1 MKNRLDTVC
10 AAEKRPLLMAHFV
23 AGYPTVAESL
33 LVAESLVLG
42 GADIIELQIPFSD
55 PLADG
60 PTIMA
65 ASQLALE
72 NGTQVADAFA
82 IAQKLGA
89 SEAPVVMMS
98 YANPI
103 FRYGIRE
110 FVEAAKEA
118 GVAGLIVPDVPFDTE
133 EGKMLVAETKNHD
146 IHLILVVSP
155 GVSRERLVSLAP
167 YTSGFVYCTSRQG
180 ITGADSKFALDL
192 EKYLK
197 DMREIFGLPIGLGF
211 GVKTREDFQNAATMA
226 DIVIAGSVFVEAVKR
241 GGVEGVLRSARSLV
255 V

>member
-1 MKNRLDTVC
+1 MNNLDTLLRSS
-10 AAEKRPLLMAHFV
+10 KRPLFMAHCI
-23 AGYPTVAESL
+23 AGYPSIEDSLEVARA
-33 LVAESLVLG
+33 LVKG

-65 ASQLALE
+65 ASEEAIRA
-72 NGTQVADAFA
+72 GAQVSDAFV
-82 IAQKLGA
+82 IAKTLSTSGT
-89 SEAPVVMMS
+89 PVVVMS

-110 FVEAAKEA
+110 FVESAEKA
-118 GVAGLIVPDVPFDTE
+118 GVAGLIVPDVPFDTK
-133 EGKMLVAETKNHD
+133 EGEILFAETKKRD

-155 GVSRERLVSLAP
+155 GVSHKRLMSLAP

-180 ITGADSKFALDL
+180 ITGADSKFATDL

-226 DIVIAGSVFVEAVKR
+226 DIVIAGSVFVEAVKQ
-241 GGVEGVLRSARSLV
+241 GGAEEVLRSAQSLV
-255 V
+255 A